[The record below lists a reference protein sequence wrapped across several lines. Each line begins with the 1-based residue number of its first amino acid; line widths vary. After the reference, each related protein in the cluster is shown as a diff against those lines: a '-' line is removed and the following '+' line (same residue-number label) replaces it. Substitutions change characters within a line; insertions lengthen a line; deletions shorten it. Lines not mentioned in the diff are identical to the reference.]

1 MDKRITF
8 VILGIVLI
16 VSGCLLSTK
25 DKEPVTGSHNGTL
38 MPVDEQ
44 VEQHSPVWVISVE
57 SVYPI
62 VPAGP
67 VIKITLKSNNT
78 DVPIT
83 SLSATLSII
92 DRNQRY
98 DFPNVNQSHPLMP
111 GQTASQTLI
120 LVGPSA
126 YKSDSTYPLHIEGAL
141 QNGQTF
147 NYTINVKSSDLGMA
161 LKTNL
166 IVDGSGIVANTQP
179 EIESELKIGYNGSPS
194 MLILTQTQPNQ
205 DLFRGTV
212 DTIIE
217 TDNKTYIEFSGS
229 MNIFSPGTHNIND
242 FQYTANASKI
252 DLNTW
257 RLEITYFD
265 RSVLNYKIN
274 GHLQIN
280 S

>member
-8 VILGIVLI
+8 VILGIVLV
-16 VSGCLLSTK
+16 VSGCVLSTK
-25 DKEPVTGSHNGTL
+25 DNEPVT
-38 MPVDEQ
+38 
-44 VEQHSPVWVISVE
+44 VISVQG
-57 SVYPI
+57 VYPI

-67 VIKITLKSNNT
+67 TIKITLKSNNT

-92 DRNQRY
+92 AKNQRY
-98 DFPNVNQSHPLMP
+98 DFPNINQSHPLMP
-111 GQTASQTLI
+111 GQTVSQTLVI
-120 LVGPSA
+120 VGPA
-126 YKSDSTYPLHIEGAL
+126 GYDSDSTYPLHIEGML

-147 NYTINVKSSDLGMA
+147 SYTIIVKISESGTA

-166 IVDGSGIVANTQP
+166 IVNGSGIVANTQP
-179 EIESELKIGYNGSPS
+179 AIESELKIGYNESPS
-194 MLILTQTQPNQ
+194 RLILTQANQ
-205 DLFRGTV
+205 YLFRGLV
-212 DTIIE
+212 DSIIE
-217 TDNKTYIEFSGS
+217 TDNKTYIEFSGT
-229 MNIFSPGTHNIND
+229 MNIVSSGTYNINNL
-242 FQYTANASKI
+242 QYSANASKI

-265 RSVLNYKIN
+265 GSILNYKIN